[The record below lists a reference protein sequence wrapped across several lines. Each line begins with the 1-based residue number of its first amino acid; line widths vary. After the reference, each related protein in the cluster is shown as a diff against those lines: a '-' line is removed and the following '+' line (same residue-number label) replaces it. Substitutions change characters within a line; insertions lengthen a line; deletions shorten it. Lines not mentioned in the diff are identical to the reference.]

1 MSITDA
7 LFGAYAL
14 PFMGRALVVLLVL
27 AVVAGFVGVLVNLRG
42 LEFISDGLT
51 HAVFPGLAIG
61 LAVAGTAGLVPGA
74 AVAAL
79 AGAVALTYLM
89 RAGIASDAA
98 VAVVLT
104 ATFSIGVLVVS
115 RGTDYA
121 SALEELLF
129 GRVLTIAPVDV
140 LPLVIVSLAAAV
152 MVGVTLKQQL
162 FRAFDPAASRA
173 AGDRGLVLDLVLNS
187 AIALVVVAGSS
198 TVGVLLVLALLI
210 VPGAAA
216 RLVTRRLWWLFP
228 AAAAVGAVSAW
239 LGLSAGFAIS
249 VGAGVD
255 LPAGSTVVAV
265 FVALYAIILLVRLA
279 VDRAG
284 APKRVVPASN
294 ATAVS
299 DARMAGER

>member
-14 PFMGRALVVLLVL
+14 PFMGRALLVLLVL
-27 AVVAGFVGVLVNLRG
+27 AVVAGLVGVLVNLRG

-79 AGAVALTYLM
+79 AGAVALTLLM
-89 RAGIASDAA
+89 RAGVASDAA

-121 SALEELLF
+121 ATLEELLF

-140 LPLVIVSLAAAV
+140 LPLVVVSLAAAV

-162 FRAFDPAASRA
+162 LRAFDPAASRA
-173 AGDRGLVLDLVLNS
+173 AGDRGLMLDLVLNS
-187 AIALVVVAGSS
+187 SIALVVVAGSS
-198 TVGVLLVLALLI
+198 TVGALLVLALLI

-265 FVALYAIILLVRLA
+265 FVLLYAIILVVRLA
-279 VDRAG
+279 VDGAATPRRAAPAAG
-284 APKRVVPASN
+284 APAPVGAPV
-294 ATAVS
+294 
-299 DARMAGER
+299 GER

>member
-27 AVVAGFVGVLVNLRG
+27 AVVAGVVGVLVNLRG

-79 AGAVALTYLM
+79 AGAVALTFLM

-140 LPLVIVSLAAAV
+140 LPLVIVSLTAAL

-162 FRAFDPAASRA
+162 FRAFDSAASRA
-173 AGDRGLVLDLVLNS
+173 AGDRGLALDLTLNS
-187 AIALVVVAGSS
+187 AIALVVVAGAS
-198 TVGVLLVLALLI
+198 TVGALLVLALLI

-228 AAAAVGAVSAW
+228 AAAVVGAVSAW

-255 LPAGSTVVAV
+255 LPAGSTVVAA
-265 FVALYAIILLVRLA
+265 FVALYAIILAVRLT
-279 VDRAG
+279 VDRAA
-284 APKRVVPASN
+284 APRRVAPTPSPQ
-294 ATAVS
+294 ATPV
-299 DARMAGER
+299 ARGAGER